1 MRTDRVRTV
10 LVQLYAAACLL
21 GACAGSAAE
30 LRPTAP
36 DQAPASLYPLGAGH
50 AWSYDVDSG
59 DGEPVLAIARVSEFQ
74 AGVATVTTGPDA
86 SQRYSVTAQ
95 GVQRAGQP
103 GFLLKAPITAGASWE
118 SAPGVTARVVSVAE
132 QVSTEAGAFS
142 ACVLVEELN
151 ANSGQRVRT
160 TYCPG
165 VGPTIV
171 VSEMAI
177 RGRTLTVTA
186 RLRGY
191 SLGGNEAQP

>member
-1 MRTDRVRTV
+1 MRAEAI
-10 LVQLYAAACLL
+10 LLQLYAASCLL
-21 GACAGSAAE
+21 ACACAGTAAE
-30 LRPTAP
+30 VRPSAP
-36 DQAPASLYPLGAGH
+36 DRSPASLYPLGAGY

-86 SQRYSVTAQ
+86 SQRYATTAQ

-103 GFLLKAPITAGASWE
+103 GYLLKAPIEAGASWE
-118 SAPGVTARVVSVAE
+118 SAPGVTARVLSVAE

-142 ACVLVEELN
+142 ACVLVEEQN
-151 ANSGQRVRT
+151 ANSGQRVKT

-165 VGPTIV
+165 VGPAVV

-191 SLGGNEAQP
+191 SLGGDEAQP